1 MTHAAPAPPAPKRRR
16 NRPWTHRTSTG
27 ADVTVA
33 VLLFLVEVVVFLL
46 AAFGYGMEA
55 WAAQGNQ
62 ERIDAARLAD
72 IAWMSHFLL
81 ATLVLA
87 GLAMLSR
94 ARWTAV
100 SQFLAAAAAAALL
113 VLAQHDYDRAHPTPA
128 PRPGPEYVPCHSGS
142 GRCN

>member
-1 MTHAAPAPPAPKRRR
+1 MTHVAPAPPRRR
-16 NRPWTHRTSTG
+16 NRPWSNRTSTG

-33 VLLFLVEVVVFLL
+33 VLLFLVEMVVFLSTGF
-46 AAFGYGMEA
+46 AYGMEA
-55 WAAQGNQ
+55 WAAQGDQ

-72 IAWMSHFLL
+72 IAWMSYFLL
-81 ATLVLA
+81 AVLALA

-100 SQFLAAAAAAALL
+100 SQLLAAAAAAVLL

-128 PRPGPEYVPCHSGS
+128 PRPGPEYVPCYSGS